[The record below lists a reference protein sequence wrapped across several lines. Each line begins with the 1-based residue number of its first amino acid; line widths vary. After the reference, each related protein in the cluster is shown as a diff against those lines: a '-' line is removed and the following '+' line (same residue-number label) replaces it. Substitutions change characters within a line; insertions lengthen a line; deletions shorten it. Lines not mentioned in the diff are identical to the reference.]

1 MKSFQRCVCVFLFLS
16 FLPLIAFSSTPPFP
30 AITGIDGKELKLGEP
45 YYVFSTIFP
54 KIDGLCLM
62 GPNNEIV
69 QCPLL
74 YNTDDRGL
82 LVTFSAADQTAEDT
96 VVRESIPYRIEFS
109 DAGNNGSNNGNFCYI
124 KNGGNPWVDYVE
136 IGPENLAVEFVM
148 KKVFL
153 GYKIFYCIIIPVPK
167 TPICYS
173 FGFIEE
179 FGLNRLGFGVGVN
192 PVLFFFANVTTNSI
206 HNLPART
213 GGGLTLRSTTRKFCP
228 LGIFQEVKDD
238 YPGIPI
244 SFYPV
249 NPKKGVIRVSTDLNI
264 DFPKNRVQC
273 AKSNVWKVDIY
284 DQYTKRFYIAMGGVK
299 GNPGPKTINNWFKIE
314 KYGRGYKLVHCPSVV
329 QHKVM
334 CKDVGVV
341 KYNGQKRLALSDA
354 PFGVMFKKA

>member
-1 MKSFQRCVCVFLFLS
+1 MKSITILFFS
-16 FLPLIAFSSTPPFP
+16 FLVFATFTNFVHCTLEPPEYP
-30 AITGIDGKELKLGEP
+30 EQVLDTRGKP
-45 YYVFSTIFP
+45 VRADTSYY
-54 KIDGLCLM
+54 
-62 GPNNEIV
+62 IV
-69 QCPLL
+69 P
-74 YNTDDRGL
+74 
-82 LVTFSAADQTAEDT
+82 
-96 VVRESIPYRIEFS
+96 IM
-109 DAGNNGSNNGNFCYI
+109 AG
-124 KNGGNPWVDYVE
+124 
-136 IGPENLAVEFVM
+136 
-148 KKVFL
+148 
-153 GYKIFYCIIIPVPK
+153 
-167 TPICYS
+167 
-173 FGFIEE
+173 
-179 FGLNRLGFGVGVN
+179 
-192 PVLFFFANVTTNSI
+192 
-206 HNLPART
+206 T

-273 AKSNVWKVDIY
+273 AKSNVWKVDSY
-284 DQYTKRFYIAMGGVK
+284 DQYTKRFYIAIGGVK